1 MCEFWGLHWS
11 VPNGWSV
18 AEKVSSP
25 LRVALC
31 ERSWH
36 CSRRNRIESVLLM
49 EAVATFLPPF
59 CVLPSFPPHQ
69 KSGLHFRHTDNTVQ
83 WLRAMESIGLPKV
96 SLDWEDSR
104 AGTDTS
110 LWEGVRR
117 MGYLNAADA
126 LIASGVRNVRTKQIH
141 GKACVK

>member
-1 MCEFWGLHWS
+1 
-11 VPNGWSV
+11 
-18 AEKVSSP
+18 
-25 LRVALC
+25 
-31 ERSWH
+31 
-36 CSRRNRIESVLLM
+36 M

-59 CVLPSFPPHQ
+59 CVPPSFPPHQ

-126 LIASGVRNVRTKQIH
+126 LTASGVRNVRTKQIH
-141 GKACVK
+141 VKARVKYHMARIQVGSS

>member
-1 MCEFWGLHWS
+1 
-11 VPNGWSV
+11 
-18 AEKVSSP
+18 
-25 LRVALC
+25 
-31 ERSWH
+31 
-36 CSRRNRIESVLLM
+36 M

-59 CVLPSFPPHQ
+59 CMLPSFPPHQ

-117 MGYLNAADA
+117 MAEQPKRLRKKNEPGDIFLSDFKLHPGPAVTTTVPS
-126 LIASGVRNVRTKQIH
+126 LGLSLSGNTFTPVLPGGLQEIIERV
-141 GKACVK
+141 